1 MLADLNAFRSKLPL
15 LSFFSPGVPS
25 KPQNWAKQTDSK
37 APDIELKSQ
46 PPVEKMFGSSQWCPK
61 LSFSRFWTWIW
72 LDSIEWQVI
81 SKTIFPRKLL
91 KIEVIIYK
99 NPQIKKKCEFW
110 FLCSST
116 AWRGFTKP
124 LKELCNRVLKLLFVN
139 LFSKRTRSHED
150 RGSDWRSSGKMEL
163 SH

>member
-1 MLADLNAFRSKLPL
+1 MLADVNAFRSKLSL

-25 KPQNWAKQTDSK
+25 KPQNWAKQADSK

-46 PPVEKMFGSSQWCPK
+46 PPVEKMFGSFLRCPK
-61 LSFSRFWTWIW
+61 LSFSRFSFWIW

-99 NPQIKKKCEFW
+99 NPQIKKICKFW
-110 FLCSST
+110 FLCSLT
-116 AWRGFTKP
+116 AWHGITKP
-124 LKELCNRVLKLLFVN
+124 FKVLLKSVLKLLFVN
-139 LFSKRTRSHED
+139 LFSKQTRSHED
-150 RGSDWRSSGKMEL
+150 RGPDWKSSGKIEL